1 MNGSPRVK
9 QTGAWQVHEI
19 HLGCTC
25 LSIVVFYLTKL
36 MGGLNTCILMKGLS
50 VKLALLRHLH
60 HGTILKNR
68 LCRVMDELSLV
79 DIVK

>member
-1 MNGSPRVK
+1 MVLPVLNK
-9 QTGAWQVHEI
+9 QE
-19 HLGCTC
+19 LGMSMKFIKGRTC

-36 MGGLNTCILMKGLS
+36 MGGINTCILMKGLS
-50 VKLALLRHLH
+50 VKVALLRHLH